1 MTSDQTAQIESIFN
15 SIHLAADSRNREMLT
30 AVLPQVDQLCRL
42 YVLLDSQERS
52 EVSARV
58 ERGISGTIMALA
70 KSYSVDAVTDKSP
83 EKIFLGVVALVI
95 EDLHFDARDTMI
107 PLAALHNSGLKLG
120 LDPDEIFRRAA
131 VLASDKMSE
140 YLISFVNRPQNLK
153 SLEAFMLEET
163 EGVDGFGY
171 REILTFDCRTIDSG
185 PFRVRKSK
193 DLDGVFK
200 SAVRVLRNLFF
211 A

>member
-1 MTSDQTAQIESIFN
+1 M
-15 SIHLAADSRNREMLT
+15 
-30 AVLPQVDQLCRL
+30 
-42 YVLLDSQERS
+42 
-52 EVSARV
+52 
-58 ERGISGTIMALA
+58 SGTFWALSRA
-70 KSYSVDAVTDKSP
+70 YSVDAVNEKSA
-83 EKIFLGVVALVI
+83 EKIFLGVIALAI
-95 EDLHFDARDTMI
+95 EDLKFDWRDTMI
-107 PLAALHNSGLKLG
+107 PLAALHNSALKLG

-163 EGVDGFGY
+163 EGVEGFCY
-171 REILTFDCRTIDSG
+171 REILKFDARTIDSG

-200 SAVRVLRNLFF
+200 SAVRALRNLFF
-211 A
+211 P